1 MKRLTL
7 ILLLSTVFFAAK
19 ATQQV
24 NDEVII
30 NGQTWELISSPME
43 YLQPETADAFKALLG
58 ERDFINTS
66 NYRGYIAYWYVD
78 RGRLYLDR
86 VEVPQKNGESR
97 ILYFKDLKK
106 VFRRYRCWG
115 KIKAGWLTGNITAG
129 HGIGQPDPSAPYK
142 PAFAEE
148 EYWVLKKG
156 KIIQTATK

>member
-43 YLQPETADAFKALLG
+43 YLQPETADAFRALLG

-86 VEVPQKNGESR
+86 VEVPQKNGTNFER
-97 ILYFKDLKK
+97 
-106 VFRRYRCWG
+106 
-115 KIKAGWLTGNITAG
+115 GWF
-129 HGIGQPDPSAPYK
+129 S
-142 PAFAEE
+142 F
-148 EYWVLKKG
+148 
-156 KIIQTATK
+156 